1 MHRLADFAGERLLLL
16 LAALIL
22 FTFPPASAQS
32 ILRTAAQ
39 ESSEPKFVVRQEGGK
54 TVIGGFCVDVLR
66 AIEAI
71 EPGLKFV
78 GDQTPLPLA
87 RIYGGPDDVICGLLY
102 TKERALKYDYISTP
116 LFSVNYLLVVRAD
129 DDVKVNDWDDIRK
142 LGNEGLILSMHNF
155 AISDIL
161 RGMGGLLVDSSAVSS
176 KSNLNKLL
184 ANRGRF
190 YCHRSPGIVT
200 EIRKA
205 GLEGKVKLLP
215 KVMLK
220 EQFYMLVSK
229 TVAADDARKLRAA
242 IAQLDS
248 LGVLVKLF
256 EKYQD

>member
-1 MHRLADFAGERLLLL
+1 VHRLADFAAEGLTLL

-22 FTFPPASAQS
+22 FAPPPASAQS

-39 ESSEPKFVVRQEGGK
+39 EASEPKFIVKQEGGK
-54 TVIGGFCVDVLR
+54 TSIGGFCVDVLR

-78 GDQTPLPLA
+78 GDQNWLPLA
-87 RIYGGPDDVICGLLY
+87 RVYGGPDDVVCGLLY
-102 TKERALKYDYISTP
+102 TKERALKYDYISP
-116 LFSVNYLLVVRAD
+116 ALFSVNYLLVVRAD
-129 DDVKVNDWDDIRK
+129 DDIKVNDWDDIRK
-142 LGNEGLILSMHNF
+142 LGNEGIILSLHNF

-161 RGMGGLLVDSSAVSS
+161 RGLGGLQVDSTAVSS

-190 YCHRSPGIVT
+190 YCHRSPGIAT

-229 TVAADDARKLRAA
+229 TVSADDAKKLRAA
-242 IAQLDS
+242 IVQLDNQGM
-248 LGVLVKLF
+248 LAKLF